1 MNRDQLLDR
10 LKVDGCVENAKD
22 CHFMIKQGLYRSW
35 KTWKVMEFVNF
46 ISRPGKSWNL
56 IVGPWKSWKIKFCLI
71 DYLLQ
76 LTRQGQICKMEGSN

>member
-35 KTWKVMEFVNF
+35 KTWKTWKAMEFVSF
-46 ISRPGKSWNL
+46 ISRPGKSWNCRSL
-56 IVGPWKSWKIKFCLI
+56 KV
-71 DYLLQ
+71 
-76 LTRQGQICKMEGSN
+76 MENKVLFDRLFTAVDKARTNM